1 MSPPMT
7 LAALA
12 RLPRETRDTLFLLG
26 VIGWLILPLVAQLPL
41 WCSALAAT
49 VLAWRAV
56 LTLQNR
62 PLPRRAWLVL
72 LLVLTVAGT
81 WASHRTLLG
90 RDAGVTL
97 VVVLLALK
105 TLELRAR
112 RDALVVFFLGFFALL
127 TNFFY
132 SQSLPVAAA
141 MLVGLLGLLTAL
153 VNAHR
158 PVGEPSLRESAA
170 VALRMALAGT
180 PVMLAL
186 FLFFPRFAP
195 LWGIPS
201 DALTGR
207 SGLSATMEVGQVAKL
222 ALDDGIA
229 LRVKFDGAPPPQGEL
244 YFRARC
250 SAASTA
256 ANGRRAAGQA
266 SKAWACRHRAICGC
280 RASRCATRSR
290 SSPATAPGC

>member
-1 MSPPMT
+1 MT

-41 WCSALAAT
+41 WCSALAA
-49 VLAWRAV
+49 AV
-56 LTLQNR
+56 LVWRGTLALQNR

-72 LLVLTVAGT
+72 LLVLTLAGT

-141 MLVGLLGLLTAL
+141 MLVGLLGLLTA
-153 VNAHR
+153 
-158 PVGEPSLRESAA
+158 
-170 VALRMALAGT
+170 
-180 PVMLAL
+180 
-186 FLFFPRFAP
+186 
-195 LWGIPS
+195 
-201 DALTGR
+201 
-207 SGLSATMEVGQVAKL
+207 
-222 ALDDGIA
+222 
-229 LRVKFDGAPPPQGEL
+229 
-244 YFRARC
+244 
-250 SAASTA
+250 
-256 ANGRRAAGQA
+256 
-266 SKAWACRHRAICGC
+266 
-280 RASRCATRSR
+280 
-290 SSPATAPGC
+290 

>member
-1 MSPPMT
+1 MTLPLT

-12 RLPRETRDTLFLLG
+12 RLPREARDTLFLLG

-112 RDALVVFFLGFFALL
+112 REIG
-127 TNFFY
+127 
-132 SQSLPVAAA
+132 
-141 MLVGLLGLLTAL
+141 
-153 VNAHR
+153 
-158 PVGEPSLRESAA
+158 
-170 VALRMALAGT
+170 
-180 PVMLAL
+180 
-186 FLFFPRFAP
+186 
-195 LWGIPS
+195 
-201 DALTGR
+201 
-207 SGLSATMEVGQVAKL
+207 
-222 ALDDGIA
+222 
-229 LRVKFDGAPPPQGEL
+229 
-244 YFRARC
+244 
-250 SAASTA
+250 
-256 ANGRRAAGQA
+256 
-266 SKAWACRHRAICGC
+266 
-280 RASRCATRSR
+280 RASCRERV
-290 SSPATAPGC
+290 